1 MEDINDIN
9 NPLRIEMRRYR
20 SLMEIC
26 SMGIVAF
33 GVWSIIKFCLELM
46 SNPEEIFY
54 SESGSAALSAKIITL
69 VVVIILIILDL
80 LMRLYIVR
88 TALLVSK
95 DLINKTRYS
104 IFALFLIIEGLVG
117 IGLEVKSIINDPSV
131 VLKSAVSIMVELT
144 ALGAVIGLI
153 YAGIHFKRAR
163 NSYRQLSQEDQPDN
177 RHRMSPAS

>member
-33 GVWSIIKFCLELM
+33 GVWSIIKFCLELI

-54 SESGSAALSAKIITL
+54 TESGSATQSAKIITL
-69 VVVIILIILDL
+69 SVVVIMIILDL
-80 LMRLYIVR
+80 LMRLYIAR
-88 TALLVSK
+88 TALQVSK

-104 IFALFLIIEGLVG
+104 IFAFLLIIEGLIG
-117 IGLEVKSIINDPSV
+117 IGLEVNSIINDPSG
-131 VLKSAVSIMVELT
+131 VLKSVVSILVELT
-144 ALGAVIGLI
+144 ALGSVIGLI
-153 YAGIHFKRAR
+153 YAGMNFKKAR
-163 NSYRQLSQEDQPDN
+163 NSYRQLSQNDHPDDGSLN
-177 RHRMSPAS
+177 V